1 LPTRKA
7 NKSFLRAV
15 IRVQSV
21 EQLTRLLDRL
31 NRLPDV
37 IDARRDTGYNPARE
51 H

>member
-1 LPTRKA
+1 
-7 NKSFLRAV
+7 
-15 IRVQSV
+15 
-21 EQLTRLLDRL
+21 LTRLLDRL